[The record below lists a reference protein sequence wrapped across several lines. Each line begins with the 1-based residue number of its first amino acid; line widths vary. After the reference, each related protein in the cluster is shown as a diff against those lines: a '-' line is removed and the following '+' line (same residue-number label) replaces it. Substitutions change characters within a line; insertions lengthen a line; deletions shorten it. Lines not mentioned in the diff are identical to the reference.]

1 MKNNRRKGRLV
12 TLLAKGYLGF
22 TLALIVISLFVS
34 WLSETYFDWLSRIP
48 NIDALVIDSKMQQ
61 GEYEDIQTRKYLG
74 KDGGFAVVTED
85 GRIIFDSTGSIK
97 RNFTPGELDCI
108 QPYDEQSY
116 ISYVGFTD
124 NDGHQKHLLIKFI
137 FNGNGDTDTEEQ
149 VLILDENYA
158 VLEGSFGDGH
168 TCYTPDEFN
177 YLTSQYIDGPMYMKY
192 DISDAPGNLISGSD
206 ARYLVV
212 MSYDASF
219 DSYQNMYSRAN
230 RIYLLL
236 IPLYMMAIVS
246 FLLWMNRKIKKPLV
260 KLNNA
265 VNQLA
270 SGGKARLGEMEGPW
284 EIRMIGSNMD
294 RMADMLAESE
304 ADRKKLD
311 DERQR
316 LLTDIS
322 HDLKTPITV
331 ISGYTKAIRDGKVPP
346 EKVNGYLELIDSRA
360 DELNRLINSF
370 HEYSKVEHPEFS
382 INPEETDI
390 CEFMRGYLAER
401 YDEINISGFS
411 LNAMIPEI
419 PVWCS
424 IDKYQM
430 RRALDNIIYNSIKH
444 NGLGTVI
451 AAGVTEL
458 EEAEEGKQGRV
469 KIILADNG
477 VGISKE
483 ESETIFDPFVMGDKS
498 RSGGGSGLGLA
509 ITRRI
514 VTAHGGTIKL
524 CEPRPDGF
532 STEFE
537 IILPTHFKNLKK
549 S

>member
-1 MKNNRRKGRLV
+1 MKDSRKKGRLV
-12 TLLAKGYLGF
+12 ILLAKGYLGF
-22 TLALIVISLFVS
+22 TLALVLIAFFVS
-34 WLSETYFDWLSRIP
+34 WLSDSYFEWLSRIP
-48 NIDALVIDSKMQQ
+48 DIEALVSDKDMQQ
-61 GEYEDIQTRKYLG
+61 GKYEDVPTRKYLG
-74 KDGGFAVVTED
+74 RDGGFAVVTED
-85 GRIIFDSTGSIK
+85 GEIIYDSTGSLRK
-97 RNFTPGELDCI
+97 NFTPGELDCI
-108 QPYDEQSY
+108 QPYEEQSY
-116 ISYVGFTD
+116 INYVAFTD
-124 NDGHQKHLLIKFI
+124 NDGHQEHLLVKFV
-137 FNGNGDTDTEEQ
+137 FSENGDTDEQ

-158 VLEGSFGDGH
+158 VVEGSFGDGH
-168 TCYTPDEFN
+168 SYYTPDEFN
-177 YLTSQYIDGPMYMKY
+177 YLTSQYTDGSVYMKY
-192 DISDAPGNLISGSD
+192 DISRSSGSMTSGSD
-206 ARYLVV
+206 DRYLVV
-212 MSYDASF
+212 MSYDDSF
-219 DSYQNMYSRAN
+219 DSYQNMYAKAN
-230 RIYLLL
+230 RIYLLM
-236 IPLYMMAIVS
+236 IPLYMLAIVS
-246 FLLWMNRKIKKPLV
+246 FLLWMNKKIKKPLV

-265 VNQLA
+265 VDQLA

-304 ADRKKLD
+304 ADRKQLD

-316 LLTDIS
+316 LLADIS

-346 EKVNGYLELIDSRA
+346 EKVNSYLELIDSKA

-411 LNAMIPEI
+411 LNAMIPET

-451 AAGVTEL
+451 AVGVTEL

-483 ESETIFDPFVMGDKS
+483 EGESIFDPFVMGDKS

-537 IILPTHFKNLKK
+537 ITLSTNFKNLKK

>member
-1 MKNNRRKGRLV
+1 MKDSRKKGRLV
-12 TLLAKGYLGF
+12 ILLAKGYLGF
-22 TLALIVISLFVS
+22 TLALVLIAFFVS
-34 WLSETYFDWLSRIP
+34 WLSDSYFEWLSRIP
-48 NIDALVIDSKMQQ
+48 DIEALVSDKDMQQ
-61 GEYEDIQTRKYLG
+61 GKYEDVPTRKYLG
-74 KDGGFAVVTED
+74 RDGGFAVVTED
-85 GRIIFDSTGSIK
+85 GEIIYDSTGSLRK
-97 RNFTPGELDCI
+97 NFTPGELDCI
-108 QPYDEQSY
+108 QPYEEQSY
-116 ISYVGFTD
+116 INYVGFTD
-124 NDGHQKHLLIKFI
+124 NDGHQEHLLVKFV
-137 FNGNGDTDTEEQ
+137 FSENGDTDEQ

-158 VLEGSFGDGH
+158 VVEGSFGDGH
-168 TCYTPDEFN
+168 SYYTPDEFN
-177 YLTSQYIDGPMYMKY
+177 YLTSQYTDGPVYMKY
-192 DISDAPGNLISGSD
+192 DISRSSGSMTSGSD
-206 ARYLVV
+206 DRYLVV
-212 MSYDASF
+212 MSYDDSF
-219 DSYQNMYSRAN
+219 DSYQNMYAKAN
-230 RIYLLL
+230 PIYLLL
-236 IPLYMMAIVS
+236 IPLYMLAIVS
-246 FLLWMNRKIKKPLV
+246 FLLWMNKKIKKPLV

-265 VNQLA
+265 VDQLA

-316 LLTDIS
+316 LLADIS

-346 EKVNGYLELIDSRA
+346 EKVNSYLELIDSRA

-411 LNAMIPEI
+411 LNAMIPET

-451 AAGVTEL
+451 AVGVTEL
-458 EEAEEGKQGRV
+458 EEAEEGKQGRL

-483 ESETIFDPFVMGDKS
+483 EGESIFDPFVMGDKS

-537 IILPTHFKNLKK
+537 ITLSTNFKNLKK

>member
-1 MKNNRRKGRLV
+1 MKDSRKKGRLV
-12 TLLAKGYLGF
+12 ILLAKGYLGF
-22 TLALIVISLFVS
+22 TLALVLIAFFVS
-34 WLSETYFDWLSRIP
+34 WLSDSYFEWLSRIP
-48 NIDALVIDSKMQQ
+48 DIEALVSDKDMQQ
-61 GEYEDIQTRKYLG
+61 GKYEDVPTRKYLG
-74 KDGGFAVVTED
+74 RDGGFAVVTED
-85 GRIIFDSTGSIK
+85 GEIIYDSTGSLRK
-97 RNFTPGELDCI
+97 NFTAGELDCI
-108 QPYDEQSY
+108 QPYEEQSY
-116 ISYVGFTD
+116 INYVGFKD
-124 NDGHQKHLLIKFI
+124 NEGNQEHLLVKFI
-137 FNGNGDTDTEEQ
+137 FEGNGDTEEQ
-149 VLILDENYA
+149 VMILDENYD
-158 VLEGSFGDGH
+158 VVEGSFGDGH
-168 TCYTPDEFN
+168 SYYTPDEFK
-177 YLTSQYIDGPMYMKY
+177 YLISQYTEGPVFIKY
-192 DISDAPGNLISGSD
+192 DISGKSGNLISESD

-212 MSYDASF
+212 MSYDSSL
-219 DSYQNMYSRAN
+219 DSYQNMYSKAN

-236 IPLYMMAIVS
+236 IPLYMIAIVS
-246 FLLWMNRKIKKPLV
+246 FLLWMNRRIKKPLV
-260 KLNNA
+260 ELNNE
-265 VNQLA
+265 VDQLA

-316 LLTDIS
+316 LLADIS

-346 EKVNGYLELIDSRA
+346 EKVNSYLELIDSRA

-411 LNAMIPEI
+411 LNAMIPET

-424 IDKYQM
+424 IDKYHM

-451 AAGVTEL
+451 AVGVTEL

-477 VGISKE
+477 IGISKE
-483 ESETIFDPFVMGDKS
+483 EGETIFDPFVMGDKS

-509 ITRRI
+509 ITRRVI
-514 VTAHGGTIKL
+514 TAHGGIIRL
-524 CEPRPDGF
+524 CEPRTGGF

-537 IILPTHFKNLKK
+537 IILPTHFKNLNK